1 MMNKKRLIIAGIVIF
16 IAVQFFDFIEHGL
29 ILRGAYQATMN
40 IWRMDMNSVMWI
52 MYVTALIF
60 SFLFVYIFIKGYE
73 GKGIVEGIR
82 YGLLIGLLMTGI
94 NIFGQY
100 VIYPIPFNLAIQW
113 FIYDM
118 IRFVI
123 YGIIVSAIYKPVK
136 K

>member
-1 MMNKKRLIIAGIVIF
+1 MNKKRLIIASIVIF
-16 IAVQFFDFIEHGL
+16 IAVQIFDFIEHSL
-29 ILRGAYQATMN
+29 ILRGAYQSTMG
-40 IWRMDMNSVMWI
+40 IWRADMNSVMWI
-52 MYVTALIF
+52 MYVTALAF

-73 GKGIVEGIR
+73 GKGIFEGIR
-82 YGLLIGLLMTGI
+82 FGLLIGLFMTGI

-113 FIYDM
+113 FIYGM

-123 YGIIVSAIYKPVK
+123 YGIIAAVIYRPIK

>member
-29 ILRGAYQATMN
+29 ILREAYQATMN

-94 NIFGQY
+94 NIFCQY